1 MKAIDLMQRV
11 MGASVIRK
19 QVIDNNI
26 ANVSTPHF
34 KRSRVTFE
42 SELNRALASESYK
55 PEITAKRSR
64 GKHIAFHIPQDYRQV
79 RVKTQADYATY
90 QNNNGNNVDIDREMV
105 DAAKNS
111 MHYLALA
118 QKISQDFKKLNF
130 VIRG

>member
-1 MKAIDLMQRV
+1 MKTIDLMQRV
-11 MGASVIRK
+11 LGASTIRK

-34 KRSRVTFE
+34 KRSQVTFE
-42 SELNRALASESYK
+42 SELNRALSSETYQ

-64 GKHIAFHIPQDYRQV
+64 KKHMVFHVPQDYRKV
-79 RVKTQADYATY
+79 NVKTQVDYATY

-105 DAAKNS
+105 DSAKNS

-130 VIRG
+130 VIKG